1 MVSRE
6 CAHTTQRD
14 EAFTMVSLDV
24 KNKSTLQ
31 QSLEL
36 FVAGDLLDG
45 DNKYSCTACKVRS
58 GTSQSQA
65 PMVAAGAIHH
75 SLRQRK

>member
-24 KNKSTLQ
+24 KNKSNLQ
-31 QSLEL
+31 QSLDL
-36 FVAGDLLDG
+36 FVEGDLLDG
-45 DNKYSCTACKVRS
+45 DNKYSCTACKVCAAQ
-58 GTSQSQA
+58 QSF
-65 PMVAAGAIHH
+65 
-75 SLRQRK
+75 SFTRK